1 MNMKKTKIALALGGL
16 IFLAAPLS
24 SAFAD
29 EKHNEMK
36 EMQMG
41 NSMQDIKNELRSYVE
56 GVKSND
62 PQKMQ
67 QHLNAL
73 LTLSELPA
81 MDHSTMDHSDMKMNH
96 ADMANKAM
104 PAMDH
109 STMDHSEMQMDHA
122 DMTNKAMPAMDHS
135 KMDNSEMNMNHA
147 DMANKAMPAM
157 DPSTMDHSEMK
168 MDHANMDHGDHDMS
182 TMPSMEGMSPAQH
195 QHMMYMQGIAGL
207 NDLFKQLGKTQD
219 KTEIK
224 LILGKIKEHIK
235 MNQQF
240 FS

>member
-24 SAFAD
+24 SVFAD

-36 EMQMG
+36 EMQMDC
-41 NSMQDIKNELRSYVE
+41 SIKEIKNELRSYVE

-62 PQKMQ
+62 TQKMQ
-67 QHLNAL
+67 QHLNEL
-73 LTLSELPA
+73 LTLSNLPA
-81 MDHSTMDHSDMKMNH
+81 MDHSAMEHSTMDHSEMQMDHVDMV
-96 ADMANKAM
+96 NKAM

-109 STMDHSEMQMDHA
+109 STMDHSTMEQSAMDHSEMQMDHA
-122 DMTNKAMPAMDHS
+122 
-135 KMDNSEMNMNHA
+135 NMENDA
-147 DMANKAMPAM
+147 
-157 DPSTMDHSEMK
+157 
-168 MDHANMDHGDHDMS
+168 HDMS
-182 TMPSMEGMSPAQH
+182 TMAGMEGMSPAQH
-195 QHMMYMQGIAGL
+195 QHIMCMQGIAGL
-207 NDLFKQLGKTQD
+207 NNLFKQLDQTQD

-224 LILGKIKEHIK
+224 LILGKIKEHLK

>member
-73 LTLSELPA
+73 LTLSVL
-81 MDHSTMDHSDMKMNH
+81 
-96 ADMANKAM
+96 

-135 KMDNSEMNMNHA
+135 TMDHSEMKMDHA

-157 DPSTMDHSEMK
+157 DHSEMQ
-168 MDHANMDHGDHDMS
+168 MVHASMENGDHDMS
-182 TMPSMEGMSPAQH
+182 AMPGMEGMSPAQH

-207 NDLFKQLGKTQD
+207 NDLFKQLDKTQD

-224 LILGKIKEHIK
+224 LILGKIKEHLK